1 MKDKRGNLQLTESV
15 LVMFFV
21 LVIIAIGLV
30 VFYRFQLNSLH
41 DYENEYRE
49 KQIMSMLMTLP
60 NELGYTFMGKSENA
74 IDTSRLF
81 SFGNDYGFKTI
92 ILEEVYPKSSEAVDC
107 TRENYPNCNR
117 FIVYDKTSQRF
128 ENKLVESRP
137 VSLYYPLEDR
147 FKAGKLIIEWHY

>member
-1 MKDKRGNLQLTESV
+1 M
-15 LVMFFV
+15 
-21 LVIIAIGLV
+21 
-30 VFYRFQLNSLH
+30 SL
-41 DYENEYRE
+41 
-49 KQIMSMLMTLP
+49 
-60 NELGYTFMGKSENA
+60 
-74 IDTSRLF
+74 DTRSWGSLRMRSRLF

>member
-74 IDTSRLF
+74 I
-81 SFGNDYGFKTI
+81 
-92 ILEEVYPKSSEAVDC
+92 
-107 TRENYPNCNR
+107 
-117 FIVYDKTSQRF
+117 
-128 ENKLVESRP
+128 
-137 VSLYYPLEDR
+137 
-147 FKAGKLIIEWHY
+147 KAI